1 MSSPDRDPEA
11 SNSNDFD
18 VSEDFVHS
26 REHKAAGE
34 KSIDFDGLLSPT
46 LKLHEDVTN
55 GNGGQAWIAGMILTK
70 YLLRMKRKELENASM
85 LVHTSSPGAD

>member
-1 MSSPDRDPEA
+1 MSSSDRDSEA
-11 SNSNDFD
+11 YANDFD

-34 KSIDFDGLLSPT
+34 KSIDFDGLLSPP

-70 YLLRMKRKELENASM
+70 YLLRKKEELRNASM
-85 LVHTSSPGAD
+85 LVWLPSSAAD